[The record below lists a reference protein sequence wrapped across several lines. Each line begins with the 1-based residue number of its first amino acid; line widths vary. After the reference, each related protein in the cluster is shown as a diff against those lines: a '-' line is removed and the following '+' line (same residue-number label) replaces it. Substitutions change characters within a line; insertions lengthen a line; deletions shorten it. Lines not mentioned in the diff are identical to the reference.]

1 MSTLGALW
9 RYLELHSVLEDD
21 LESLMGQISSNNT
34 FSFNENIKPGTYR
47 IIHSESGKTLQ
58 ISDNDEQALITCRRR
73 NSDSNRPGTKKDH
86 WFLQRSGGGYIFKN
100 CLHGTYMSIA
110 LGSGF
115 PYDIRATPYPAT
127 WVIYS
132 EEGPSPHCVITT
144 DQTASTVLYTHS
156 ESKSSEA
163 GNAKFGK
170 LYLAPRLD
178 GDEKLWKLERIGHA
192 TGQTDVAEQASQLA
206 RQLEE
211 TKSELSQA
219 NERLSKNASE
229 LDRLWTQVGVADVE
243 TCQVESELH
252 QTQTELPER
261 EKELTAPKKGL
272 ISKEEALARKIEA
285 LAEKEKELVDGKEA
299 LVAKDKELSINQ
311 EKLASAQKMVDEME
325 LKLAEA
331 LQRLKEKEEILQ
343 KHKELCEKN
352 HTIPEK
358 DQLLHTEGV
367 PERPKADNGMKLGQ
381 DEDPVEE
388 TIPELRGGSTNNAA
402 RLNGMDQLS
411 ELGSLF
417 CAELVSSAGSV
428 LSVESVFGGES
439 ISSEGS
445 FNKERAK
452 FAPAGALTGENARE
466 CKSFSST
473 SLHVQVSLSQVN
485 GTPMNSQFPLNP
497 GGKNLIIQTVTMGQK
512 PSHHAPDLDIKLGT
526 YFIIHDCSG
535 KAIQI
540 DSQNY
545 QKITVWDR
553 HAGDNQQWYIQQSGK
568 GYMFKNKQ
576 HGYYLG
582 MSLSDDSPFPVC
594 ATPYPCSWVVMKQD
608 QLAIGDGCPRIVAC
622 DEIKSRVL
630 SLDSGVL
637 SIGENGDKV
646 RATRYYASADESW
659 RLERL
664 SDETGEELPK
674 QYQIERAQ
682 LQRDLAEKVQELL
695 RKDRKLARRGEE
707 LARKD
712 ADITMLK
719 ADLHT
724 KDRGIRSRDQEIVT
738 KQQELARKE
747 QELAM
752 KDREILAKMEEIA
765 ELKSLKPRKSIIQR
779 LLRMEAEVRSKSGRS
794 RTSSVAPPISVSYGS
809 EFDFRSE
816 QLELRSQYSE
826 DDQEDPVLDDSEM
839 AALYARAEKLE
850 NRLSK
855 ASTTI

>member
-1 MSTLGALW
+1 M
-9 RYLELHSVLEDD
+9 HS
-21 LESLMGQISSNNT
+21 
-34 FSFNENIKPGTYR
+34 K
-47 IIHSESGKTLQ
+47 
-58 ISDNDEQALITCRRR
+58 
-73 NSDSNRPGTKKDH
+73 
-86 WFLQRSGGGYIFKN
+86 
-100 CLHGTYMSIA
+100 
-110 LGSGF
+110 
-115 PYDIRATPYPAT
+115 
-127 WVIYS
+127 
-132 EEGPSPHCVITT
+132 
-144 DQTASTVLYTHS
+144 
-156 ESKSSEA
+156 SKSSEEDDV
-163 GNAKFGK
+163 KSGK

-178 GDEKLWKLERIGHA
+178 GDEKLWKLERIGNA

-206 RQLEE
+206 QQLEE
-211 TKSELSQA
+211 AKSKLSQA
-219 NERLSKNASE
+219 DKRHSKNASE
-229 LDRLWTQVGVADVE
+229 LDQLRTQVREADIE
-243 TCQVESELH
+243 TGQAKLELH
-252 QTQTELPER
+252 QTQDELSKR
-261 EKELTAPKKGL
+261 EAQLIGLKKEF
-272 ISKEEALARKIEA
+272 IIKEET
-285 LAEKEKELVDGKEA
+285 
-299 LVAKDKELSINQ
+299 LVAKDKELVINQ
-311 EKLASAQKMVDEME
+311 KKLAGVQKTVDEME

-331 LQRLKEKEEILQ
+331 LQRLEEKEEEISQ
-343 KHKELCEKN
+343 KCKELCEKN
-352 HTIPEK
+352 RIILEK
-358 DQLLHTEGV
+358 EQLLHTEGV
-367 PERPKADNGMKLGQ
+367 IERAKADDAVKLRQ
-381 DEDPVEE
+381 DEDPLEE
-388 TIPELRGGSTNNAA
+388 TIPELRGGSTNSVAQS
-402 RLNGMDQLS
+402 NGMDQLS
-411 ELGSLF
+411 ESG
-417 CAELVSSAGSV
+417 
-428 LSVESVFGGES
+428 SVFG
-439 ISSEGS
+439 
-445 FNKERAK
+445 
-452 FAPAGALTGENARE
+452 AGLFPENTKE

-497 GGKNLIIQTVTMGQK
+497 GGNNLIIQTVTMGQK

-724 KDRGIRSRDQEIVT
+724 KDRV
-738 KQQELARKE
+738 ARKE